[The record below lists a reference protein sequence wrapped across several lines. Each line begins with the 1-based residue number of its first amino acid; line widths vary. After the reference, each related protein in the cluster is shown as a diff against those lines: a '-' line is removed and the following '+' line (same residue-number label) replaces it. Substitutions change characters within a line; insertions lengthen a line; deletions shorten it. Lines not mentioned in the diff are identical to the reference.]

1 MVVSSFSSQPSNN
14 TKFHLA
20 TEAAFQCGIVGHTTK
35 VSTPD
40 WPVSRRFIFQHR
52 LLASRLN
59 RSLGIMGSNSM
70 KRRFRVRANFFI
82 RGAWLVFTVLLCI
95 FVAFISQAAS
105 PDYRQLFLELIP
117 FTLLQ
122 LASVFF
128 YVRTVKSWSKWFVLG
143 SCTLGSL
150 LFVEL
155 GFRVFL
161 NHA

>member
-1 MVVSSFSSQPSNN
+1 
-14 TKFHLA
+14 
-20 TEAAFQCGIVGHTTK
+20 
-35 VSTPD
+35 
-40 WPVSRRFIFQHR
+40 
-52 LLASRLN
+52 
-59 RSLGIMGSNSM
+59 MGTNSM
-70 KRRFRVRANFFI
+70 KQSFRIRAIFFI
-82 RGAWLVFTVLLCI
+82 RGAWLAFTVLLCI